1 MHSSTGASEQ
11 IAAQI
16 RVWLEQQQL
25 QTGERIGTE
34 QELADEFGVSR
45 PTMREALRL
54 LSAAHLIRVGRG
66 RTGGIFVARTPSE
79 GMSRNLSE
87 SIALMLAAQT
97 ISMAEL
103 LDARLSLEVPIA
115 GRAAVNADEA
125 VVARLEEAIEAASG
139 HRAGHRAVQ
148 HGRHPLPP
156 DPRRGLGQ
164 RPPACAHRLDP
175 RGAPADACR
184 HDLAPASTPRRSS
197 PSTGRS
203 CAPCGGA
210 SAWRRSARCRPTS
223 STSSRSSTRASDARR
238 RSLRAAAGGDRQR
251 PAAAQRAPRRGRPY
265 RVARRRALGRADRV
279 RPARPGGADRAH
291 AQPRRARAG

>member
-1 MHSSTGASEQ
+1 MSTARGRPGAQLLHSHLGASEQ

-97 ISMAEL
+97 ISMTEL

-115 GRAAVNADEA
+115 GRAAVNADGA
-125 VVARLEEAIEAASG
+125 VVERLEQAIEDATGHRPGTESFDTADSRFHQTLAEASGNQLLHALTGWILEVLQPSLVVTIAGRVDPEAILAQ
-139 HRAGHRAVQ
+139 HRAILRAVK
-148 HGRHPLPP
+148 
-156 DPRRGLGQ
+156 RRQ
-164 RPPACAHRLDP
+164 
-175 RGAPADACR
+175 
-184 HDLAPASTPRRSS
+184 
-197 PSTGRS
+197 
-203 CAPCGGA
+203 
-210 SAWRRSARCRPTS
+210 
-223 STSSRSSTRASDARR
+223 
-238 RSLRAAAGGDRQR
+238 
-251 PAAAQRAPRRGRPY
+251 PAAAQRAMREHLDHLCAI
-265 RVARRRALGRADRV
+265 VRAL
-279 RPARPGGADRAH
+279 
-291 AQPRRARAG
+291 